1 MRDGGGGKKME
12 RGKAH
17 TVVGAAHHED
27 HDHLTWQRV
36 PPATQLT
43 TEENSVRGRRIGHQ
57 RQGIERGGGG
67 IARGRE
73 ELRAGGRKRARGR
86 LEAHGGKI
94 AASACVPPAFWC
106 LF

>member
-1 MRDGGGGKKME
+1 ME

-17 TVVGAAHHED
+17 TIVGATHHE
-27 HDHLTWQRV
+27 
-36 PPATQLT
+36 
-43 TEENSVRGRRIGHQ
+43 ERRPLDLAEGAAGCTAHQ
-57 RQGIERGGGG
+57 RQGIARGGGG

-73 ELRAGGRKRARGR
+73 ELRAGGRKRAHGR

-94 AASACVPPAFWC
+94 VACACVPPAFWC